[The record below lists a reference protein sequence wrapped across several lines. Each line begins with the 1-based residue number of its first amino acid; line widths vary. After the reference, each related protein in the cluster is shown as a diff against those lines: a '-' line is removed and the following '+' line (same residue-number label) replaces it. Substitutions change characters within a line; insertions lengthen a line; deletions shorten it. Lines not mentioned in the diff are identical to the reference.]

1 MNTRKQMDYDY
12 YKGFDHGVNFV
23 INELRRLA
31 ATGDITVEKLMLS
44 IDPQWDDAKT
54 NMKRLDRELHGHA

>member
-1 MNTRKQMDYDY
+1 MSTAKQMDRDY
-12 YKGFDHGVNFV
+12 YRGFDHGVNFV